1 MARVLLQAAEL
12 SAAARCGQSGEMGRR
27 VAAAARIN
35 RMSLVAARTPYLW
48 PAAALVVNAFVWGTS
63 WWPFR
68 QLESRGLHPLWATVL
83 IYAVAVLV
91 ILALRPGALLQL
103 LRTPAL
109 WILVL
114 ASGTTNAAFNWA
126 VTIGDVVRVVL
137 LFYLMPLWAV
147 LLARL
152 VLHEPLTRTAGTRVV
167 LALAGAAIVLWPAG
181 RSGWDALPL
190 PRSLPDWLG
199 VIGGFSFALNNVMLR
214 REARRPEEARALAMF
229 SGGVLVAGALALALA
244 QGGAVSGL
252 PAPAAGWLVGVAAM
266 ALLFLVGNLALQFGA
281 ARLPANVTSVVMLT
295 EIVFASVSALALGGG
310 RLDGQLL
317 AGGALILAAAM
328 LSTLGGADSD

>member
-1 MARVLLQAAEL
+1 
-12 SAAARCGQSGEMGRR
+12 
-27 VAAAARIN
+27 
-35 RMSLVAARTPYLW
+35 MSLAPARTPFLW
-48 PAAALVVNAFVWGTS
+48 PALALVLNALVWGCS

-68 QLESRGLHPLWATVL
+68 QLEMRGLHPLWATVL

-91 ILALRPGALLQL
+91 IVVLRPRAVGQL

-109 WILVL
+109 WVLVV
-114 ASGTTNAAFNWA
+114 AAGTTNATFNWA

-137 LFYLMPLWAV
+137 LFYLMPLWTV

-152 VLHEPLTRTAGTRVV
+152 VLHEPLTRLAAVRVL
-167 LALAGAAIVLWPAG
+167 LALAGAAIVLWPAD

-214 REARRPEEARALAMF
+214 REAHRPEEGRALAMF
-229 SGGVLVAGALALALA
+229 GGGLVVAGALALALSA
-244 QGGAVSGL
+244 GGVVPPL
-252 PAPAAGWLVGVAAM
+252 PAPAPAWLGGVGVM
-266 ALLFLVGNLALQFGA
+266 ALLFLAGNLALQYGA

-295 EIVFASVSALALGGG
+295 EILFASASALALGGG
-310 RLDGQLL
+310 SLNGQLL
-317 AGGALILAAAM
+317 LGGALILLAAL
-328 LSTLGGADSD
+328 LSTLAGTDAH